1 MISWLAPSNTTLAAE
16 IEQLNTTALPS
27 GWQWVD
33 SSPYAKVAVNADRKL
48 FYKAFLPRNI
58 WETPKAWLRGSRC
71 QRAITQAKILPKQG
85 FNTPAVIAW
94 GKLSGGRE
102 FMLTEAVNG
111 IGVGS
116 CIASYFRSPC
126 NRAALYW
133 KRELLRAMGKLVAQ
147 LHTAGIVHGDLRPNN
162 VLVELG
168 KQPYTFH
175 LIDNERNQSYTHI
188 PYKLIVKN
196 LVQIGMLAAIDLSR
210 TDRMRFYQ
218 SYLQHYSRFD
228 QSAASHLS
236 LEVYQTTMHRLSTKN
251 PDRLGSPN
259 LPRAHVD
266 NGLIYPLS

>member
-1 MISWLAPSNTTLAAE
+1 MITWLTPTNAALAAE
-16 IEQLNTTALPS
+16 IQQLNAATLPN
-27 GWQWVD
+27 GWQSVD
-33 SSPYAKVAVNADRKL
+33 SSPYAKVAVNADHSL

-58 WETPKAWLRGSRC
+58 WETPKAWLRGSRG
-71 QRAITQAKILPKQG
+71 QRAITQSQTLPKQG

-102 FMLTEAVNG
+102 FMLTLAVNG

-116 CIASYFRSPC
+116 CIASYFRQPS
-126 NRAALYW
+126 NAQALYW
-133 KRELLRAMGKLVAQ
+133 KRELLRSLGKLVGQ
-147 LHTAGIVHGDLRPNN
+147 LHSAGIIHGDLRPNN

-175 LIDNERNQSYTHI
+175 LIDNERNQSFKRI

-196 LVQIGMLAAIDLSR
+196 LVQIGMLADIDLSR

-218 SYLQHYSRFD
+218 SYLQHYSRFNRA
-228 QSAASHLS
+228 AASRLS

-259 LPRAHVD
+259 LPRTHVD